1 VPSSAPGRSV
11 WPWLAV
17 IAVVAGFGWTL
28 RFLYVQSQETPV
40 VFETQ
45 TPRRADVVLK
55 TVASGAIVPRREVA
69 IKPRVSGVVER
80 LLVEPGQKVNAGDL
94 IAQIKIIP
102 NVVNLNAAEA
112 RLASAQIN
120 LKSAEFER
128 ARLGQ
133 LRAENLLPQ
142 GEYTQAL
149 LAYDLANQEV
159 KAATANLQLV
169 REGAIRGTG
178 KVSNQVQ
185 STVAGTV
192 MEVPVKQGASVIE
205 ANTFSEGTT
214 IAAIADMSD
223 LIFEGKLDES
233 EVGKVRVDMPAWV
246 TIGAL
251 DGVRLDGKLEHI
263 APKGTEK
270 DGTIEFQVRVAVTLD
285 PKVFVRSNYSAN
297 ASIILDQRTQVLV
310 IDESLLQFDKDKQPL
325 VEVMTLPQVFEPR
338 KVQLGLSDGVIV
350 EILGGL
356 EANERVKVPVVGT
369 K

>member
-1 VPSSAPGRSV
+1 MSNSVARRSLL
-11 WPWLAV
+11 PW
-17 IAVVAGFGWTL
+17 IVVVLVVGAFGWTL
-28 RFLYVQSQETPV
+28 RFLYLQSREKPV

-45 TPRRADVVLK
+45 TPRKSDVVLK

-80 LLVEPGQKVNAGDL
+80 LLVEPGQHVKSGDL

-120 LKSAEFER
+120 LKSAELER
-128 ARLGQ
+128 TRLGQ
-133 LRAENLLPQ
+133 LRADNLLPQ

-149 LAYDLANQEV
+149 LAYDLAGQEV

-192 MEVPVKQGASVIE
+192 MEVPVKLGASVIE

-214 IAAIADMSD
+214 IAAVADMND
-223 LIFEGKLDES
+223 LVFEGNLDES
-233 EVGKVRVDMPAWV
+233 EVGKVRVDMSAWV

-263 APKGTEK
+263 APQGNGERRHH
-270 DGTIEFQVRVAVTLD
+270 RVPGPGCRDVGSQSFRTFELQC
-285 PKVFVRSNYSAN
+285 
-297 ASIILDQRTQVLV
+297 QRKHH
-310 IDESLLQFDKDKQPL
+310 S
-325 VEVMTLPQVFEPR
+325 
-338 KVQLGLSDGVIV
+338 
-350 EILGGL
+350 
-356 EANERVKVPVVGT
+356 
-369 K
+369 

>member
-1 VPSSAPGRSV
+1 MSSRRVRSLI
-11 WPWLAV
+11 PWVIVLAV
-17 IAVVAGFGWTL
+17 VVGFGWTL
-28 RFLYVQSQETPV
+28 RFLYLQSQEKPV

-45 TPRRADVVLK
+45 TPRVADVVLK

-69 IKPRVSGVVER
+69 IKPRVSGVIER
-80 LLVEPGQKVNAGDL
+80 LLVEPGQQVKAGDL

-102 NVVNLNAAEA
+102 NVVALNAAEA
-112 RLASAQIN
+112 RLAAAEISQ
-120 LKSAEFER
+120 KSAELER
-128 ARLGQ
+128 KRLEK

-142 GEYTQAL
+142 AEYTQAVL
-149 LAYDLANQEV
+149 SHDLASQEV

-214 IAAIADMSD
+214 IAAVADMSD
-223 LIFEGKLDES
+223 LVFEGKLDES
-233 EVGKVRVDMPAWV
+233 EVGKVRLDMNAWV

-270 DGTIEFQVRVAVTLD
+270 DGTIEFPVRVAVTLD

-310 IDESLLQFDKDKQPL
+310 IDEALLQFDSAKQPH
-325 VEVMTLPQVFEPR
+325 VEVMTTPQVFER
-338 KVQLGLSDGVIV
+338 RDVKLGLSDGVVV
-350 EILGGL
+350 EILGGVG
-356 EANERVKVPVVGT
+356 ANDRIKVPLVGT